1 MILITGG
8 SGSGK
13 SAFAETLAQEYHKT
27 GVLYYMAAMKCDTKE
42 GRQRVL
48 RHKRQ
53 RAGKGFI
60 TVEQPYDVWML
71 QAGHDSTILLECLSN
86 LLANEWFDR
95 HRSARQILQEIRFLE
110 ESCENLLI
118 VTNEIFSDGIG
129 YDEMTKDYIR
139 QLGWLNHELAGIADT
154 VYEVVY
160 GIPVRIKG

>member
-1 MILITGG
+1 MVRQ
-8 SGSGK
+8 
-13 SAFAETLAQEYHKT
+13 AQICKT
-27 GVLYYMAAMKCDTKE
+27 DP
-42 GRQRVL
+42 
-48 RHKRQ
+48 
-53 RAGKGFI
+53 AGDQVF
-60 TVEQPYDVWML
+60 
-71 QAGHDSTILLECLSN
+71 
-86 LLANEWFDR
+86 R
-95 HRSARQILQEIRFLE
+95 